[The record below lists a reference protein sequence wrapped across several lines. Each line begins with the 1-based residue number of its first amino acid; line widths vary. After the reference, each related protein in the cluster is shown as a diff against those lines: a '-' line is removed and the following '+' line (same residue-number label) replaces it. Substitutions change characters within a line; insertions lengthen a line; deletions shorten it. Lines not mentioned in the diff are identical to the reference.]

1 MSSTTDRPWP
11 RRLWGGIGAVLTAV
25 VLAAC
30 VHPSLV
36 GILQM
41 TWLADGRES
50 EQVQRTLG
58 DPQDTIWYSGEA
70 LQMTFSGEDRDGMEL
85 TENLHRTPGAPFT
98 EVTQLDG
105 ATAVTT
111 RCAPDCGTLVDQELQ
126 VPRETDLSVVSAEGM
141 YYTVQHLEGDLDLW
155 LTGGDLAEVTLVGE
169 PDYVAGHVMLF
180 GIQGDVEVRT
190 LQSGVYAEGLGG
202 QDVAVQTGAGSVDL
216 THTSVPEDLEVST
229 GRGDISI
236 TLPAQEDPWR
246 CTVETEAS
254 GEVDVDLGEGTDD
267 REDDAEAPCR
277 IALRTGDGDI
287 TVSSARPQP
296 WQQD

>member
-30 VHPSLV
+30 VNPSLAA
-36 GILQM
+36 ILQM
-41 TWLADGRES
+41 TWLAGGREP
-50 EQVQRTLG
+50 EQIQRTLG
-58 DPQDTIWYSGEA
+58 DPQDAIWYTGEA
-70 LQMTFSGEDRDGMEL
+70 LQMTFSGQDRDGMEL
-85 TENLHRTPGAPFT
+85 TENLHRVPGDPFT

-111 RCAPDCGTLVDQELQ
+111 RCAPDCGTLVDQELLI
-126 VPRETDLSVVSAEGM
+126 PREPDLSVVSAEGR

-155 LTGGDLAEVTLVGE
+155 LTGGDLAEVTVVGE
-169 PDYVAGHVMLF
+169 PDYVAGQVMLF
-180 GIQGDVEVRT
+180 GIQGDVDVRT
-190 LQSGVYAEGLGG
+190 LQSEVYAEELSG
-202 QDVAVQTGAGSVDL
+202 QVVAVQTGVGSLDL
-216 THTSVPEDLEVST
+216 THTALPASLEVST

-254 GEVDVDLGEGTDD
+254 GEVDVDLGEETAD
-267 REDDAEAPCR
+267 REDDDEVPCR
-277 IALRTGDGDI
+277 IALRTGDGDV
-287 TVSSARPQP
+287 TLTSAPPKP
-296 WQQD
+296 WERD